1 MSGSVVI
8 EIHGANDSFSDGMH
22 EFARL
27 LREAAN
33 RLEKFDGTEDYFV
46 LQDTNGLT
54 VGFCE
59 YSCEDEEE
67 DDGDVDWNEEEE

>member
-1 MSGSVVI
+1 MNSSVVV
-8 EIHGANDSFSDGMH
+8 EIHSENDSFADGKEMH

-27 LREAAN
+27 LREAADWI
-33 RLEKFDGTEDYFV
+33 EKSNGTEDYIM

-59 YSCEDEEE
+59 YACE
-67 DDGDVDWNEEEE
+67 DVDWNEEE